1 MDKLPRV
8 TFEEYVARPDVQKI
22 TNSDSLDWN
31 NARLDII
38 QHKATPELNYTP
50 YLGNDMLAFLLA
62 GSTLM
67 EMHIDGG
74 KMRNERIGPGTLQFL
89 PRHTVLGARANWKSA
104 WEYGALQLDR
114 QTVVETAAE
123 LLRGDPARTEMVPT
137 YGFTDPLLYHLGIEF
152 TNEMQNANPHGHLYV
167 DSLTNRITLH
177 LLRYYSTGR
186 VIHKLSLYRLTYAQ
200 LRVVD
205 TYIHAHLDQKIS
217 LADLAACLHL
227 SVPHFE
233 RMFRAATHQPPY
245 RYVLEI
251 RLERA
256 RVLLQRTRLPV
267 AEVALQCGFS
277 SQSHFTAH
285 FTRHIG
291 ISPARFAR
299 DIRD

>member
-1 MDKLPRV
+1 MDNLPHV

-22 TNSDSLDWN
+22 TNSNSLDWTD
-31 NARLDII
+31 ARLDII
-38 QHKATPELNYTP
+38 QHKATPEFNYTP
-50 YLGNDMLAFLLA
+50 YLGNDVLAFLLA

-89 PRHTVLGARANWKSA
+89 PRHTVLGARADWMSH

-114 QTVVETAAE
+114 QMVMETATE

-167 DSLTNRITLH
+167 DSLTNRLTLH
-177 LLRYYSTGR
+177 LLRHYSTGR
-186 VIHKLSLYRLTYAQ
+186 VIHQLSPYRLTYAQ

-205 TYIHAHLDQKIS
+205 DYIHAHLDQKIS
-217 LADLAACLHL
+217 LANLAACLHL

-233 RMFRAATHQPPY
+233 RMFRATTHQPPY

-256 RVLLQRTRLPV
+256 RVLLQRTRLTV
-267 AEVALQCGFS
+267 TEIALQCGFS
-277 SQSHFTAH
+277 SQSHFTTH
-285 FTRHIG
+285 FTRYIG
-291 ISPARFAR
+291 VSPARFAR
-299 DIRD
+299 SIRD

>member
-177 LLRYYSTGR
+177 LLRHYSTGR
-186 VIHKLSLYRLTYAQ
+186 VSHKLFPYRLTYAQ